1 MQLFH
6 FLLQQKLALL
16 MTFQNVFQYLCFNYK
31 VQLIELSFVSKIFPA
46 RFLQRFH
53 WIWVVNTEILFQVV

>member
-53 WIWVVNTEILFQVV
+53 